1 MSGVAMRADG
11 KGGYDVQGG
20 RTLKRGRSRSDI
32 TCEIV
37 AAPPFLGDRGNLILK
52 HAAMDSWKG
61 LNFKIWLMDS
71 AQAKTRIVGG

>member
-1 MSGVAMRADG
+1 MCRGR
-11 KGGYDVQGG
+11 

-52 HAAMDSWKG
+52 HAAMDPWKG
-61 LNFKIWLMDS
+61 LNFKIWVMDS
-71 AQAKTRIVGG
+71 AQANRALLVIR